1 MCVSPPFSEAENE
14 DMAPRRREV
23 VLSKVVWWLSGPS
36 TDPTLHH
43 HADKGNWGKVAC
55 LVPEIC
61 STRIINFQVSDFCWR
76 HCTVSLRKT
85 SDKQTKLRHNAK
97 ILIRTST
104 LAFVPLKV
112 NWWMHQLMLGE
123 YIRNYLAL
131 FRDPKQNKWLAL
143 ILILQKILL
152 SEHQWKLAL
161 CTAFSRSIMGRQ
173 KGLPSGSLKHMW
185 GSQLLHRLCQD
196 RTGWSCGRDSGNR
209 AQEMPREKAGFLRKV
224 TGGKLHQ
231 S

>member
-1 MCVSPPFSEAENE
+1 M
-14 DMAPRRREV
+14 
-23 VLSKVVWWLSGPS
+23 
-36 TDPTLHH
+36 
-43 HADKGNWGKVAC
+43 
-55 LVPEIC
+55 
-61 STRIINFQVSDFCWR
+61 
-76 HCTVSLRKT
+76 
-85 SDKQTKLRHNAK
+85 
-97 ILIRTST
+97 
-104 LAFVPLKV
+104 AFVPVKA
-112 NWWMHQLMLGE
+112 NWLMHQLMLGE

-152 SEHQWKLAL
+152 SEHRWKLAL

-173 KGLPSGSLKHMW
+173 KGLPSGSLMHMW
-185 GSQLLHRLCQD
+185 GSQLPRRLCQD

-231 S
+231 VLGHKDFNRKKKGRKGQSWKRKGLLKSHMTEKSQSHPQAVPWVPQRYSCPAN